1 MACPQPTHPT
11 PPNPWGTL
19 VWAGRWSKC
28 WGGKASAPASLFSCG
43 HPTDAPTPPVQA
55 AVEHVLGRA
64 DVDPGKLILSGRSL
78 GGAVALYAADRYRHR
93 VKGVVVENTFTS
105 LSDVVGK
112 VFPPLGLLIGK
123 QR

>member
-1 MACPQPTHPT
+1 M
-11 PPNPWGTL
+11 
-19 VWAGRWSKC
+19 
-28 WGGKASAPASLFSCG
+28 
-43 HPTDAPTPPVQA
+43 QA